1 MKLSLLTYAVVGIGL
16 LGANAN
22 PLRVLILDPVPNN
35 SNTVHN
41 VATIDAPPRPWEV
54 IPPGSANRQTCRARL
69 RQKAIAI
76 SNAFRQALGLA
87 PIQVDPTTVGKPGE
101 HGDYRILPFIGT
113 PNGPTFIKVEEGK
126 SDGGGMQPNPHHHR
140 FKCHG
145 ALKGFMIRLQ
155 RSLNALG
162 PWEGKIVA
170 FVLGCGIGVLLRM
183 VWVLSVISYRA
194 INGSGEPEN
203 TETEYSLVLDQS
215 DMEPAEVI
223 FVAPPSYAEKAALRD
238 DAN

>member
-1 MKLSLLTYAVVGIGL
+1 MKLSLVTYAVVGIGL

-22 PLRVLILDPVPNN
+22 PLRVLILDPPPNN
-35 SNTVHN
+35 PNTVAN
-41 VATIDAPPRPWEV
+41 VATIPGPPRPWEV
-54 IPPGSANRQTCRARL
+54 IPPAPASRQTCRTRL

-87 PIQVDPTTVGKPGE
+87 PIQVDPTTVGKGGE
-101 HGDYRILPFIGT
+101 HGEYHILPFIGT

-126 SDGGGMQPNPHHHR
+126 NDGGGMKPGPHRHR
-140 FKCHG
+140 FRCHG
-145 ALKGFMIRLQ
+145 AIKGFLIRLQ

-162 PWEGKIVA
+162 PWEGKVVA

-194 INGSGEPEN
+194 IKGNREPEN

-223 FVAPPSYAEKAALRD
+223 FVAPPSYAEKAGLRE

>member
-22 PLRVLILDPVPNN
+22 PLRVLILDPPR
-35 SNTVHN
+35 NTVAN
-41 VATIDAPPRPWEV
+41 VAAIDAPPRPWGV
-54 IPPGSANRQTCRARL
+54 IPPPSANRQTCRARL
-69 RQKAIAI
+69 REKAIAI

-87 PIQVDPTTVGKPGE
+87 PIQVEGPGTV
-101 HGDYRILPFIGT
+101 HILPFIGN
-113 PNGPTFIKVEEGK
+113 PNGPTFIKGEEGGK
-126 SDGGGMQPNPHHHR
+126 NGAGGMNPSPHHHR

-145 ALKGFMIRLQ
+145 AIKGFMIRLQ

-162 PWEGKIVA
+162 PWEGKVVA

-194 INGSGEPEN
+194 IRGSREQEN

-223 FVAPPSYAEKAALRD
+223 FVAPPTYAEKAGLRE

>member
-22 PLRVLILDPVPNN
+22 PLRVLILDPPPNN
-35 SNTVHN
+35 ANTVAN
-41 VATIDAPPRPWEV
+41 VATIPGPKPWEV
-54 IPPGSANRQTCRARL
+54 TPPPSANRQTCRARL

-87 PIQVDPTTVGKPGE
+87 PIQVEPTTVGE
-101 HGDYRILPFIGT
+101 HGDYRIQILPFIGT
-113 PNGPTFIKVEEGK
+113 PNAPTLVKVEEGK
-126 SDGGGMQPNPHHHR
+126 NGAGGVTPNPHHHR
-140 FKCHG
+140 CRG
-145 ALKGFMIRLQ
+145 GIKGFMVRLQ

-162 PWEGKIVA
+162 PWEGKVVA

-194 INGSGEPEN
+194 IKGSREPEN

-223 FVAPPSYAEKAALRD
+223 FVAPPSYADEKAT
-238 DAN
+238 

>member
-22 PLRVLILDPVPNN
+22 PLRVLILDPPPNN
-35 SNTVHN
+35 PNTVAN
-41 VATIDAPPRPWEV
+41 VATINAPPRPWEV
-54 IPPGSANRQTCRARL
+54 VPPPSANRQTCRARL

-87 PIQVDPTTVGKPGE
+87 PIQVEPTGKGVE
-101 HGDYRILPFIGT
+101 HGDYHILPFIGT

-126 SDGGGMQPNPHHHR
+126 NHGGVIQPSPHHHR
-140 FKCHG
+140 CRG
-145 ALKGFMIRLQ
+145 GIKGFMIRLQ

-162 PWEGKIVA
+162 PWEGKVVA

-194 INGSGEPEN
+194 IKGGQEPEN
-203 TETEYSLVLDQS
+203 TQAEYSLVLDQS

-223 FVAPPSYAEKAALRD
+223 FVAPPSYAEKGEG
-238 DAN
+238 AN